1 MKIRIRPI
9 EVEIPSEPSELF
21 QNDLLDRKEPIEVLT
36 AAISSIE
43 GPCVVAV
50 DAEWGA
56 GKTTFLRLWAQYLRN
71 KKYPVVEYNAWET
84 DFASH
89 PFAALFDAMIGDL
102 TDSREQFVEGLKDT
116 GTALVRSL
124 GEHLL
129 GSVGLGPVM
138 TLLAK
143 HLGESQPSDP
153 GPLAEYQ
160 QMKGLLA
167 EFRTKLQAASVGLRD
182 STGNRIPLVVFV
194 DELDRCR
201 PSYAIELLEVAK
213 HLFNV
218 DGVVFVFG
226 LNQEQLRHS
235 VSVIYGTCFD
245 STNYLRRFFDLNF
258 LLPASDRNLFV
269 YRQLSGTGLI
279 AYFASGEQSE
289 VAGAW
294 LRSYLLSQDI
304 SIRSVAQFAH
314 CAGLALAAL
323 PSKTWRFQWAT
334 VVALI
339 IRTADPEVY
348 RGILTKTISDDKA
361 YRKLLDRSSIASLP
375 HPRRFQASIIMACHE
390 MAAKP
395 VDDWNDW
402 IEQPLL
408 RTHRRRSQT
417 DDGSTEFQTAKVICE
432 LVDAFKRAVMVRVEG
447 FGFRHAISRIELIS
461 ARHSGLLQQQLAEP
475 RDP

>member
-143 HLGESQPSDP
+143 YLGESQPSDP
-153 GPLAEYQ
+153 GPLVEYQ
-160 QMKGLLA
+160 QLKGLLS
-167 EFRTKLQAASVGLRD
+167 EFRTKLQAASVGLQD
-182 STGNRIPLVVFV
+182 STGNRIPLVVFI

-235 VSVIYGTCFD
+235 VSVIYGACFD
-245 STNYLRRFFDLNF
+245 STDYLRRFFDLNF
-258 LLPASDRNLFV
+258 LLPATDREVFID
-269 YRQLSGTGLI
+269 RQLSDTGLA
-279 AYFASGEQSE
+279 AYFTSGKQSE
-289 VAGAW
+289 VARAW
-294 LRSYLLSQDI
+294 LRSYLSSQDI
-304 SIRSVAQFAH
+304 SIRSVAQLAH
-314 CAGLALAAL
+314 CAGLTLATL
-323 PSKTWRFQWAT
+323 PNRVWRFHWAT

-339 IRTADPEVY
+339 IKTANLEVY
-348 RGILTKTISDDKA
+348 RGILTKTISDEKA
-361 YRKLLDRSSIASLP
+361 YRKLRTHPSIAALP
-375 HPRRFQASIIMACHE
+375 NPHEFEAAIIMACHE
-390 MAAKP
+390 MAVRP
-395 VDDWNDW
+395 GDDW

-408 RTHRRRSQT
+408 QEYRKRLETV
-417 DDGSTEFQTAKVICE
+417 DASTEHQAASKICGV
-432 LVDAFKRAVMVRVEG
+432 VDSFTNEADFSMEG
-447 FGFRHAISRIELIS
+447 FGFRHVIRRIELIS
-461 ARHSGLLQQQLAEP
+461 ARHSGLLQRQLAESRNP
-475 RDP
+475 